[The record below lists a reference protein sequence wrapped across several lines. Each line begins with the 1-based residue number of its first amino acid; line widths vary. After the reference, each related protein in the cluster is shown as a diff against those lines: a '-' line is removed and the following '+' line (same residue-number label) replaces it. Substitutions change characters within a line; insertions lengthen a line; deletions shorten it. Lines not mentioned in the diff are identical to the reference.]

1 LVRTKDTDAN
11 AASGAGGDSG
21 DDCGHDLRCICR
33 SLVARRRGAGIELKC
48 RRCRRVLLL
57 EFASRGRIE
66 VSVLES

>member
-1 LVRTKDTDAN
+1 LATTKDTGPTGGTG
-11 AASGAGGDSG
+11 SGGNPG

-33 SLVARRRGAGIELKC
+33 SLVARRRGHGIELKC